1 MDGFY
6 HQDERDMA
14 AGVGCVVLII
24 GVMFITVVLGVAIYL
39 SSRQPE
45 KQDGS
50 TAGANAV
57 TREELESLD
66 GEVI

>member
-14 AGVGCVVLII
+14 AGVGCVIFLI
-24 GVMFITVVLGVAIYL
+24 GAVFITVALGVAIYL
-39 SSRQPE
+39 SSCQPE